1 MTVGIEMEGRL
12 VNRKCD
18 AMLMMHASYFSMHA
32 QCAQAGCGFDV
43 DGEKRRPPP
52 AQRHVVLCWLG
63 GACFFGE
70 LFLQFEIIE
79 FPREIIVEFGIAREV
94 TGE

>member
-1 MTVGIEMEGRL
+1 MEGRL

-52 AQRHVVLCWLG
+52 AQRHVVL
-63 GACFFGE
+63 FGWAVHV
-70 LFLQFEIIE
+70 FLESSFSNLKLSNSHV
-79 FPREIIVEFGIAREV
+79 RSS
-94 TGE
+94 